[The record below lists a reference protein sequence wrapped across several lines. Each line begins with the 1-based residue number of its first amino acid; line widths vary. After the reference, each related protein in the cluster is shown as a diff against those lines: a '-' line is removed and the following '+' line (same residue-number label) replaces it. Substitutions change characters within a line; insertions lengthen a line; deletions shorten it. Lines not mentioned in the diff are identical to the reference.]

1 VTSASSE
8 SSSIASIGRRCGRR
22 GSDGGAGDGAS
33 GRDGRG
39 FRDAGRASTI
49 ELIASAACKGG
60 YRGAGSNGTSGVR
73 SGREFCAHER
83 AVVGD
88 STVCHIFFFKIKF

>member
-8 SSSIASIGRRCGRR
+8 SSSIASIGWRCGRR
-22 GSDGGAGDGAS
+22 RRWGWWAG
-33 GRDGRG
+33 GRG
-39 FRDAGRASTI
+39 FRDSGRASTI

-73 SGREFCAHER
+73 SGREFCARER

-88 STVCHIFFFKIKF
+88 STICHIFFFKIKF